1 MIKCSASSVFIMK
14 KTGGAAMSGIKSSGL
29 CGWEQQ
35 STQTRRR
42 SEEQRGNRVQGG
54 VRYSGSRQ
62 EQGAKPDTEKVR
74 EDNAFG
80 R

>member
-1 MIKCSASSVFIMK
+1 
-14 KTGGAAMSGIKSSGL
+14 MSGIKSSGL

-62 EQGAKPDTEKVR
+62 EQR
-74 EDNAFG
+74 ERKAG
-80 R
+80 SEARYGESRSEEHTSELQSPS